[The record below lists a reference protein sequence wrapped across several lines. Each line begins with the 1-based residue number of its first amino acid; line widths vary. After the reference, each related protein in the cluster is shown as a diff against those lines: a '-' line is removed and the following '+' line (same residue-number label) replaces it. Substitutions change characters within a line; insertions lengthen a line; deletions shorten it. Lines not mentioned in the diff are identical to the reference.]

1 MPNKKVYIFIFDGF
15 ADWEIAYATPQL
27 QKSKKYDLATV
38 SLNGE
43 NVISMGGLRVIS
55 DHKIADIEYEN
66 TALFILPGGD
76 AWERKELREIIPV
89 IEKLSQE
96 QIPIAAICAATTL
109 LGDMKMLDS
118 IKHTSNSKA
127 YLKGISPNYE
137 GEINYE
143 EEVGFSNPTAIR
155 DHHIITASGIA
166 SIEFAREIFKVL
178 ELFDEPTIEKWY
190 QLFKHGVWQE

>member
-27 QKSKKYDLATV
+27 KKCKKYDLATV

-43 NVISMGGLRVIS
+43 NVMSMGGLRVIS
-55 DHKIADIEYEN
+55 DYKIADIDYEN
-66 TALFILPGGD
+66 TAMLILPGGD

-89 IEKLSQE
+89 IEKLNQK

-109 LGDMKMLDS
+109 LGDMKLLDS
-118 IKHTSNSKA
+118 IEHTSNSKA
-127 YLKGISPNYE
+127 YLKGISAQYE
-137 GEINYE
+137 GEAKY
-143 EEVGFSNPTAIR
+143 GGQDGYSNPTAIR

-166 SIEFAREIFKVL
+166 SIEFAREIFRVL
-178 ELFDEPTIEKWY
+178 ELFDELTIEKWY
-190 QLFKHGVWQE
+190 QLFKHGVWKE